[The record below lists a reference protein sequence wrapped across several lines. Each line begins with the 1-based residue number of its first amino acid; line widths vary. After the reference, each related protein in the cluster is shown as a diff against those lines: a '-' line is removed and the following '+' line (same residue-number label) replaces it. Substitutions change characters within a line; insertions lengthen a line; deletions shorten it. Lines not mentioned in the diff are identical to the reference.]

1 MRAGPGRPVAEN
13 PSVDPDAVNLPPGT
27 AIVTLSEAHLPQV
40 VRLERVVFADPWPL
54 SAFREEVARGA
65 RGGYSRVLVE
75 SELVRAYSVAWFVAD
90 EGHLANLA
98 TDPVHRGRGF
108 ARAVLRD
115 LLAEARR
122 REIANVWL
130 EVRTGNDVAIH
141 LYRAHGFRTVGIRK
155 GYYQKERED
164 ALVMV
169 LPLEA
174 EVDRGGSGQDGG
186 GTGAEGKN

>member
-1 MRAGPGRPVAEN
+1 MAEE
-13 PSVDPDAVNLPPGT
+13 PPADPDPMILPLGT
-27 AIVTLSEAHLPQV
+27 AIVAMSDAHVPQIAL
-40 VRLERVVFADPWPL
+40 LELTVFTDPWPA

-75 SELVRAYSVAWFVAD
+75 SGAVRAYSVAWFVAD

-122 REIANVWL
+122 RGTANVWL
-130 EVRTGNDVAIH
+130 EVRTGNAVAIR
-141 LYRAHGFRTVGIRK
+141 LYQAHGFRAAGIRK

-174 EVDRGGSGQDGG
+174 EGDRGGNGQHGG
-186 GTGAEGKN
+186 GIGAEGKE

>member
-1 MRAGPGRPVAEN
+1 MAEGPPA
-13 PSVDPDAVNLPPGT
+13 DPDSVNLPPGT
-27 AIVTLSEAHLPQV
+27 AIVAMSDAHVPQI
-40 VRLERVVFADPWPL
+40 VRLERTVFTDPWPA

-65 RGGYSRVLVE
+65 RGGYSRVLIE
-75 SELVRAYSVAWFVAD
+75 SGAVRAYSVAWFVAD

-122 REIANVWL
+122 RGTANVWL
-130 EVRTGNDVAIH
+130 EVRTGNAVAIR
-141 LYRAHGFRTVGIRK
+141 LYQAHGFRAAGIRK

-174 EVDRGGSGQDGG
+174 EDDRGGNGQNGG
-186 GTGAEGKN
+186 RTGAEGEE

>member
-1 MRAGPGRPVAEN
+1 MF
-13 PSVDPDAVNLPPGT
+13 T
-27 AIVTLSEAHLPQV
+27 
-40 VRLERVVFADPWPL
+40 DPWPL

-75 SELVRAYSVAWFVAD
+75 SGAVRAYSVAWFVAD

-98 TDPVHRGRGF
+98 TDPDHRGRGF

-122 REIANVWL
+122 SGTANVWL
-130 EVRTGNDVAIH
+130 EVRTGNAVAIR
-141 LYRAHGFRTVGIRK
+141 LYRAHGFRAAGIRK

-164 ALVMV
+164 ALIMV

-174 EVDRGGSGQDGG
+174 E
-186 GTGAEGKN
+186 TGREED

>member
-1 MRAGPGRPVAEN
+1 MAEEPPAGT
-13 PSVDPDAVNLPPGT
+13 DPVNLPPGT
-27 AIVTLSEAHLPQV
+27 AIVAMSDALLTQI
-40 VRLERVVFADPWPL
+40 VRLERTVFADPWPA
-54 SAFREEVARGA
+54 SAFREEVAREA

-75 SELVRAYSVAWFVAD
+75 SGAVRAYSVAWFVAD

-98 TDPVHRGRGF
+98 TDPAHRGRGF

-122 REIANVWL
+122 RGIANVWL
-130 EVRTGNDVAIH
+130 EVRTGNAVAIH
-141 LYRAHGFRTVGIRK
+141 LYRAHGFRTAGIRK

-174 EVDRGGSGQDGG
+174 EGHRGRSGQDGG
-186 GTGAEGKN
+186 GIGAQGER

>member
-1 MRAGPGRPVAEN
+1 
-13 PSVDPDAVNLPPGT
+13 VNLPPGAT
-27 AIVTLSEAHLPQV
+27 IVAMSDAHVPQIV
-40 VRLERVVFADPWPL
+40 CLERLVFTDPW
-54 SAFREEVARGA
+54 SASSFREEVARGS

-75 SELVRAYSVAWFVAD
+75 SGAVRAYSVAWFVAD

-98 TDPVHRGRGF
+98 TDPDHRRRGL

-115 LLAEARR
+115 FLAEARR
-122 REIANVWL
+122 RGIANVWL
-130 EVRTGNDVAIH
+130 EVRTGNAVAVR
-141 LYRAHGFRTVGIRK
+141 LYQAHGFRAVGIRK

-174 EVDRGGSGQDGG
+174 EKGRRGD
-186 GTGAEGKN
+186 

>member
-1 MRAGPGRPVAEN
+1 MAEEPPAGL
-13 PSVDPDAVNLPPGT
+13 DPVNLPPGT
-27 AIVTLSEAHLPQV
+27 AIVAMSDDLLPQI
-40 VRLERVVFADPWPL
+40 VRLERAVFADPWPA

-75 SELVRAYSVAWFVAD
+75 SGAVRAYSVAWFVAD

-115 LLAEARR
+115 FLAEARR
-122 REIANVWL
+122 RGTANVWL
-130 EVRTGNDVAIH
+130 EVRTGNAVAIR
-141 LYRAHGFRTVGIRK
+141 LYRTHGFRAAGIRK
-155 GYYQKERED
+155 GYYQRERED

-174 EVDRGGSGQDGG
+174 EDDRGGNQQDGG
-186 GTGAEGKN
+186 GTGAEGEG

>member
-1 MRAGPGRPVAEN
+1 MAEESTAGSDPVILA
-13 PSVDPDAVNLPPGT
+13 PGT
-27 AIVTLSEAHLPQV
+27 AIVAMSDALLPQI
-40 VRLERVVFADPWPL
+40 VRLERTIFTDPWPA
-54 SAFREEVARGA
+54 SAFREEVAREA

-75 SELVRAYSVAWFVAD
+75 SGAVRAYSVAWFVAD

-98 TDPVHRGRGF
+98 TDPVHRRRGF

-122 REIANVWL
+122 RGTANVWL
-130 EVRTGNDVAIH
+130 EVRTGNAAAIR
-141 LYRAHGFRTVGIRK
+141 LYQAHGFRAAGIRK

-174 EVDRGGSGQDGG
+174 EGHREGNGRDGG
-186 GTGAEGKN
+186 GIGAQRER